1 MATVTDRGP
10 PRERQPGGRHRWV
23 RGPAVLAL
31 AASFAVVSAQDGFA
45 APAAGSADD
54 EMHRVGIDAFMLGDT
69 RAGARK
75 AIRTGEVKSLRFAFG
90 VDLLSEHGNGSDT
103 TETIRLTLPA
113 GLRFGDAPADAKTL
127 FHGGVPS
134 RWTFSPQS
142 ESCTVSARSA
152 VCTATGVPSG
162 TMLFGWL
169 LDVVASS
176 AGTYEILAELTP
188 ADGFTRPSG
197 RLNGRAVLTVLVGAP
212 KLVVGTP
219 RISRSK
225 LQPSILRVVVP
236 MTSNGAPV
244 SPTAG
249 RFTFDRCVARMLQ
262 DPGYRKKRALG
273 HPGGAAIG
281 SVRCSIYFN
290 NAQYR
295 GMTLAG
301 EIHVRVAGK
310 SVVRK
315 FTVRLGSGSDLGAPV
330 GAVIEKATSNTK
342 QPPSK

>member
-1 MATVTDRGP
+1 MTDSGSRCQRP
-10 PRERQPGGRHRWV
+10 PGSRRHWV
-23 RGPAVLAL
+23 CALAILAL
-31 AASFAVVSAQDGFA
+31 GASLAAVSAPTGFG
-45 APAAGSADD
+45 APAAGGA
-54 EMHRVGIDAFMLGDT
+54 EGTGHRVGITAFMIGST
-69 RAGARK
+69 PASARK
-75 AIRTGEVKSLRFAFG
+75 AFRSGEVEALRFAFG
-90 VDLLSEHGNGSDT
+90 VDLISEHGNGPDT
-103 TETIRLTLPA
+103 TETLRLTLPT
-113 GLRFGDAPADAKTL
+113 GLTWGDAPADAKTL
-127 FHGGVPS
+127 FPAGVPS
-134 RWTFSPQS
+134 RWTFSPEL
-142 ESCTVSARSA
+142 ESCTVSVRSA

-188 ADGFTRPSG
+188 SDGFTRPSG
-197 RLNGRAVLTVLVGAP
+197 RVNGRAVLTVLVGAP
-212 KLVVGTP
+212 KLVIGTP

-249 RFTFDRCVARMLQ
+249 RFRFDRCVARMLQ
-262 DPGYRKKRALG
+262 DPGYEKKRARG
-273 HPGGAAIG
+273 HPGGAAVG
-281 SVRCSIYFN
+281 SVNCSIYFN

-301 EIHVRVAGK
+301 EVHLRVAGK

-315 FTVRLGSGSDLGAPV
+315 FSVRLGSGSGLGTPV
-330 GAVIEKATSNTK
+330 GAVIEKSTSSTK
-342 QPPSK
+342 QPSFK